1 MVVKAICGEKSLLDG
16 QTHWRL
22 DKSCKDFPA
31 GLIKVL
37 PKDNVQWGKECDE
50 RGVTLERLECIKWTL
65 EPQNS

>member
-37 PKDNVQWGKECDE
+37 PKDNGCQGD
-50 RGVTLERLECIKWTL
+50 RSLT
-65 EPQNS
+65 SA